1 MNDRELVRLAD
12 QRAQKSVADH
22 DGYAD
27 GKVPTGGGGSC
38 RYTTRAGVGVIT
50 WIITAVLLRCFYK
63 ADRIL
68 AALSERDSNERE
80 REREQGLA

>member
-1 MNDRELVRLAD
+1 M
-12 QRAQKSVADH
+12 
-22 DGYAD
+22 
-27 GKVPTGGGGSC
+27 
-38 RYTTRAGVGVIT
+38 IT